1 MKKFKTNRRENLK
14 SSIKRFLFNI
24 FPTYRRTGGRICF
37 ISDDLKEVHVKLGLK
52 WTTKN
57 YVGSVFGGS
66 IYGALDPIY
75 MVQLINILGNKYVV
89 WDKSATIKF
98 IRPIKHLVFAR
109 FQISDNLLSEI
120 KNEIELN
127 NEMEIE
133 LSAQFSDA
141 NEITYAKVIKKL
153 YIADREY
160 YKRKKHTIKNNAD

>member
-1 MKKFKTNRRENLK
+1 MKKYETNRRENLN
-14 SSIKRFLFNI
+14 SFIKRFLFNI
-24 FPTYRRTGGRICF
+24 FPAYRRTGARICF

-52 WTTKN
+52 WTTRN

-89 WDKSATIKF
+89 WDKSASIKF
-98 IRPIKHLVFAR
+98 IRPIKHVVCAR
-109 FQISDNLLSEI
+109 FLISDNLLAEI
-120 KNEIELN
+120 KNEIKLN

-141 NEITYAKVIKKL
+141 NGITYAKVIKKL

-160 YKRKKHTIKNNAD
+160 YQQKNM

>member
-1 MKKFKTNRRENLK
+1 MKKFDANKKQNFNSVFK
-14 SSIKRFLFNI
+14 KILFNI
-24 FPTYRRTGGRICF
+24 FPAYRRTGARICF

-52 WTTKN
+52 WTTRN

-98 IRPIKHLVFAR
+98 IRPIKHVVYAR
-109 FQISDNLLSEI
+109 FLISDNLLAEI
-120 KNEIELN
+120 KNEIKLN
-127 NEMEIE
+127 NEVEIE
-133 LSAQFSDA
+133 LSVQFSDA
-141 NEITYAKVIKKL
+141 NGITYAKVIKKL

-160 YKRKKHTIKNNAD
+160 YKQKKHVIKNKLH